1 MGCGGS
7 KKMRD
12 EMREADP
19 EGLKKD
25 LTDRYKILLQEKQ
38 GIMPLIGFIIINII
52 NININ
57 IMIYY

>member
-12 EMREADP
+12 EMRENNP

-25 LTDRYKILLQEKQ
+25 LTARYKILLQEKE
-38 GIMPLIGFIIINII
+38 GIMPLIGTII
-52 NININ
+52 
-57 IMIYY
+57 

>member
-25 LTDRYKILLQEKQ
+25 LTARYKILLQEKE
-38 GIMPLIGFIIINII
+38 GIMPLIGTII
-52 NININ
+52 
-57 IMIYY
+57 

>member
-12 EMREADP
+12 QMREADP

-25 LTDRYKILLQEKQ
+25 LTARYKILLKEKE
-38 GIMPLIGFIIINII
+38 GIMPLIGILLY
-52 NININ
+52 NIN
-57 IMIYY
+57 YYYYYYYYYK